1 MTEPTPPRRPLA
13 TFLRPRPES
22 GESQAVPPPGDP
34 DVSPDDAGAA
44 QPAVARVPEAATA
57 DHAAPATHALAEVPV
72 RETDVDLYAP
82 AAAPPA
88 PAARPASGAP
98 GFLRAPQARRPTPR
112 WHWAAV
118 AGLGA
123 LLLLQIAVAD
133 RARLAAD
140 AATRPAIAA
149 LCGLLGCSL
158 PAWHE
163 PGAFTMT
170 SRDIRPVPG
179 QPGALQ
185 VQASIRND
193 ARWTQ
198 AWPALR
204 LSLSDADGRIIG
216 SAVFTPA
223 QYLPSAADHATGLEP
238 GQSAQLAFQV
248 REPAASTVAFSFEFL

>member
-13 TFLRPRPES
+13 TFLRPRPDA
-22 GESQAVPPPGDP
+22 GEAQAVPQP
-34 DVSPDDAGAA
+34 DEQHVQPEGTVADR
-44 QPAVARVPEAATA
+44 PAVALLPEAATA
-57 DHAAPATHALAEVPV
+57 DDTVPGIRAVAEAPAVESDVEHSAPVAAPLAP
-72 RETDVDLYAP
+72 
-82 AAAPPA
+82 
-88 PAARPASGAP
+88 PASGAP
-98 GFLRAPQARRPTPR
+98 GFLRAPQARLPPPR

-118 AGLGA
+118 AVLGA

-133 RARLAAD
+133 RTRLAAD
-140 AATRPAIAA
+140 AATRPAISA

-170 SRDIRPVPG
+170 SRDVRPVPG

-198 AWPALR
+198 DWPTLR
-204 LSLSDADGRIIG
+204 LSLSDADGRVIG